1 VKVNRSDATLQN
13 GATLSPEVVVIGAG
27 PAGLAAALYAGRARL
42 STVVLERGAAGG
54 QASTTHLIENY
65 PGFPDGVTGPDL
77 MQRMQQ
83 QALRFGAEFR
93 YSEVQGLAAAGDGRG
108 FLIRTSDGDLRAP
121 AVIIATGTE
130 PVKLGV
136 PGEDRLRGAGVSY
149 CATCDGAFFR
159 NRRVLVVGGGDSAI
173 VEALFLTRFASRVT
187 VVHRRDE
194 LRATKV
200 LQEDAFKNPKID
212 FAWNS
217 VVEEIL
223 GQDKVDGVILKDTKT
238 GERRRMDADGVFV
251 AVGSRPD
258 TGFVAGL
265 ADLDPQGYVKTDDR
279 MRTRTAGLFAAG
291 DVRAKT
297 VRQVV
302 TAVAD
307 GAVAAVEAERYMSG
321 H

>member
-1 VKVNRSDATLQN
+1 MPDRTTTN
-13 GATLSPEVVVIGAG
+13 PEVVVIGAG

-42 STVVLERGAAGG
+42 ATVVLERGAAGG

-65 PGFPDGVTGPDL
+65 PGFPEGITGPDL
-77 MQRMQQ
+77 MQRMEQ
-83 QALRFGAEFR
+83 QARRFGAEFR
-93 YSEVQGLAAAGDGRG
+93 YAEVRALATGEDGGG
-108 FLIRTSDGDLRAP
+108 FLISTSDGDLRAP
-121 AVIIATGTE
+121 AVIVATGTE
-130 PVKLGV
+130 PVRLGV

-159 NRRVLVVGGGDSAI
+159 DKHVLVVGGGDSAL

-200 LQEDAFKNPKID
+200 VQEDAFKNPKIG

-217 VVEEIL
+217 VVDEIL
-223 GQDKVDGVILKDTKT
+223 GADRVEGVILKDTRT
-238 GERRRMDADGVFV
+238 GEKRRLDADGVFV
-251 AVGSRPD
+251 AIGSRPD

-265 ADLDPQGYVKTDDR
+265 ADLDPQGYILTDDR
-279 MRTRTAGLFAAG
+279 MRTRTRGLFAAG

-307 GAVAAVEAERYMSG
+307 GAVAAVEAERHISG

>member
-1 VKVNRSDATLQN
+1 MALPDRTTTN
-13 GATLSPEVVVIGAG
+13 PEVVVIGAG

-42 STVVLERGAAGG
+42 ATVVLERGAAGG

-65 PGFPDGVTGPDL
+65 PGFPEGITGPDL
-77 MQRMQQ
+77 MQRMEQ
-83 QALRFGAEFR
+83 QARRFGAEFR
-93 YSEVQGLAAAGDGRG
+93 YAEVRALATGEDGGG
-108 FLIRTSDGDLRAP
+108 FLISTSDGDLRAP
-121 AVIIATGTE
+121 AVIVATGTE
-130 PVKLGV
+130 PVRLGV

-159 NRRVLVVGGGDSAI
+159 DKHVLVVGGGDSAL

-200 LQEDAFKNPKID
+200 VQEDAFKNPKIG

-217 VVEEIL
+217 VVDEIL
-223 GQDKVDGVILKDTKT
+223 GADRVEGVILKDTRT
-238 GERRRMDADGVFV
+238 GEKRRLDADGVFV
-251 AVGSRPD
+251 AIGSRPD

-265 ADLDPQGYVKTDDR
+265 ADLDPQGYILTDDR
-279 MRTRTAGLFAAG
+279 MRTRTRGLFAAG

-307 GAVAAVEAERYMSG
+307 GAVAAVEAERHISG

>member
-1 VKVNRSDATLQN
+1 MALPDGTTTN
-13 GATLSPEVVVIGAG
+13 PEVVVIGAG

-42 STVVLERGAAGG
+42 ATVVLERGATGG

-65 PGFPDGVTGPDL
+65 PGFPEGITGPDL
-77 MQRMQQ
+77 MQRMEQ
-83 QALRFGAEFR
+83 QARRFGAEFR
-93 YSEVQGLAAAGDGRG
+93 YAEVRALATGEDGGG
-108 FLIRTSDGDLRAP
+108 FLISTSDGDLRAP

-130 PVKLGV
+130 PVRLGV
-136 PGEDRLRGAGVSY
+136 PGEDRLRGSGVSY

-159 NRRVLVVGGGDSAI
+159 DKHVLVVGGGDSAL

-200 LQEDAFKNPKID
+200 VQEDAFKNPKIG

-217 VVEEIL
+217 VVDEIL
-223 GQDKVDGVILKDTKT
+223 GADRVEGVILKDTRT
-238 GERRRMDADGVFV
+238 GEKRRLDADGVFV
-251 AVGSRPD
+251 AIGSRPD

-265 ADLDPQGYVKTDDR
+265 ADLDPQGYILTDDR
-279 MRTRTAGLFAAG
+279 MRTRTRGLFAAG
-291 DVRAKT
+291 DVRAKM

-307 GAVAAVEAERYMSG
+307 GAVAAVEAERHISG

>member
-1 VKVNRSDATLQN
+1 MPDGTATEF
-13 GATLSPEVVVIGAG
+13 EVVVIGAG

-42 STVVLERGAAGG
+42 ATVVVERAAAGG

-65 PGFPDGVTGPDL
+65 PGFPDGISGPDL
-77 MQRMQQ
+77 MQRMEQ
-83 QALRFGAEFR
+83 QARKFGAEWRSAEVRAVATRQDAGGFAVDT
-93 YSEVQGLAAAGDGRG
+93 SEGELRAAA
-108 FLIRTSDGDLRAP
+108 
-121 AVIIATGTE
+121 VIVATGTE
-130 PVKLGV
+130 PVRLGV
-136 PGEDRLRGAGVSY
+136 PGEDRLRGSGVSY

-159 NRRVLVVGGGDSAI
+159 DRHVLVVGGGDSAI

-187 VVHRRDE
+187 VVHRRGE

-200 LQEDAFKNPKID
+200 VQEDAFKNPKIG

-217 VVEEIL
+217 VVDEIL
-223 GQDKVDGVILKDTKT
+223 GADKVEGVILRDTRT
-238 GERRRMDADGVFV
+238 GERRRLGADGVFV

-258 TGFVAGL
+258 TGFIAGL
-265 ADLDPQGYVKTDDR
+265 ADLDPQGYVLTDDR
-279 MRTRTAGLFAAG
+279 MRTRTPGLFAAG

-307 GAVAAVEAERYMSG
+307 GAIAATEAERHISG

>member
-1 VKVNRSDATLQN
+1 MATRIPVR
-13 GATLSPEVVVIGAG
+13 TEVAVIGAG

-42 STVVLERGAAGG
+42 ATVVLERGAAGG

-65 PGFPDGVTGPDL
+65 PGFPEGIAGPDL
-77 MQRMQQ
+77 MQRMEQ
-83 QALRFGAEFR
+83 QARRFGAEFH
-93 YSEVQGLAAAGDGRG
+93 YAEVHAVATGDGGLVVSSSEGDLHAAA
-108 FLIRTSDGDLRAP
+108 
-121 AVIIATGTE
+121 VIVATGTE
-130 PVKLGV
+130 PVRLGV

-159 NRRVLVVGGGDSAI
+159 DGRVLVIGGGDSAI
-173 VEALFLTRFASRVT
+173 VEALFLTRFASNVT
-187 VVHRRDE
+187 VVHRRE
-194 LRATKV
+194 QLRATKV
-200 LQEDAFKNPKID
+200 VQEDAFRNPKID

-223 GQDKVDGVILKDTKT
+223 GARKVEGVILKDTRT
-238 GERRRMDADGVFV
+238 GETRRLDADGVFV

-265 ADLDPQGYVKTDDR
+265 ADMDPRGYIVTDDR
-279 MRTRTAGLFAAG
+279 MMTRTPGLFAAG
-291 DVRAKT
+291 DVRAKA

-307 GAVAAVEAERYMSG
+307 GAIAAVEAERHISG

>member
-1 VKVNRSDATLQN
+1 MALPDRTTTN
-13 GATLSPEVVVIGAG
+13 PEVLVIGAG

-42 STVVLERGAAGG
+42 TTVVLERDAAGG

-65 PGFPDGVTGPDL
+65 PGFPEGITGPDL
-77 MQRMQQ
+77 MQRMEQ
-83 QALRFGAEFR
+83 QARRFGAEFR
-93 YSEVQGLAAAGDGRG
+93 YAEVHALATGEDGGG
-108 FLIRTSDGDLRAP
+108 FLISTSEGDLRAP
-121 AVIIATGTE
+121 AVIVATGTE
-130 PVKLGV
+130 PVRLGV
-136 PGEDRLRGAGVSY
+136 PGEDRLRGSGVSY

-159 NRRVLVVGGGDSAI
+159 DKHVLVVGGGDSAI

-200 LQEDAFKNPKID
+200 VQEDAFKNPKIG

-217 VVEEIL
+217 VVDEIL
-223 GQDKVDGVILKDTKT
+223 GADRVEGVIMRDTRT
-238 GERRRMDADGVFV
+238 GEKRRLDADGVFV
-251 AVGSRPD
+251 AIGSRPD

-265 ADLDPQGYVKTDDR
+265 VDLDPQGYIVTDDR

-307 GAVAAVEAERYMSG
+307 GAVAAVEAERHISG

>member
-1 VKVNRSDATLQN
+1 MPDRTTTN
-13 GATLSPEVVVIGAG
+13 PEVVVIGAG

-42 STVVLERGAAGG
+42 ATVVLERGAAGG

-65 PGFPDGVTGPDL
+65 PGFPEGITGPDL
-77 MQRMQQ
+77 MQRMEQ
-83 QALRFGAEFR
+83 QARRFGAEFR
-93 YSEVQGLAAAGDGRG
+93 YAEVRALATGEDGRG
-108 FLIRTSDGDLRAP
+108 FLISTSDGDLRAP
-121 AVIIATGTE
+121 AVIVATGTE
-130 PVKLGV
+130 PVRLGV

-159 NRRVLVVGGGDSAI
+159 DKHVLVVGGGDSAL

-200 LQEDAFKNPKID
+200 VQEDAFKNPKIG

-217 VVEEIL
+217 VVDEIL
-223 GQDKVDGVILKDTKT
+223 GADRVEGVILKDTRT
-238 GERRRMDADGVFV
+238 GEKRRLDADGVFV
-251 AVGSRPD
+251 AIGSRPD

-265 ADLDPQGYVKTDDR
+265 ADLDPQGYILTDDR
-279 MRTRTAGLFAAG
+279 MRTRTRGLFAAG

-307 GAVAAVEAERYMSG
+307 GAVAAVEAERHISG

>member
-1 VKVNRSDATLQN
+1 MALPDRTTTD
-13 GATLSPEVVVIGAG
+13 PEVVVIGAG

-42 STVVLERGAAGG
+42 ATVVLERGAAGG

-65 PGFPDGVTGPDL
+65 PGFPEGITGPDL
-77 MQRMQQ
+77 MRRMEQ
-83 QALRFGAEFR
+83 QARRFGAEFR
-93 YSEVQGLAAAGDGRG
+93 YAEVRALATGEDGG
-108 FLIRTSDGDLRAP
+108 AFLISTSEGDLQAP
-121 AVIIATGTE
+121 AVIVATGTE
-130 PVKLGV
+130 PVRLGV
-136 PGEDRLRGAGVSY
+136 PGEDRLRGSGVSY

-159 NRRVLVVGGGDSAI
+159 DKHVLVVGGGDSAI

-187 VVHRRDE
+187 VVHRRDG

-200 LQEDAFKNPKID
+200 VQEDAFKNPKVG

-217 VVEEIL
+217 VVDEIL
-223 GQDKVDGVILKDTKT
+223 GADRVEGVILRDTRT
-238 GERRRMDADGVFV
+238 GEKRRLDADGVFV
-251 AVGSRPD
+251 AIGSRPD

-265 ADLDPQGYVKTDDR
+265 VDLDPQGYIVTDDR

-307 GAVAAVEAERYMSG
+307 GAVAAVEAERHISG

>member
-1 VKVNRSDATLQN
+1 MALPDRTTTN
-13 GATLSPEVVVIGAG
+13 PEVVVIGAG

-42 STVVLERGAAGG
+42 ATVVIERGAAGG

-65 PGFPDGVTGPDL
+65 PGFPEGITGPDL
-77 MQRMQQ
+77 MQRMEQ
-83 QALRFGAEFR
+83 QARRFGAEFR
-93 YSEVQGLAAAGDGRG
+93 YAEVRALATGEDDGG
-108 FLIRTSDGDLRAP
+108 FLISTSEGNLRAP
-121 AVIIATGTE
+121 AVIVATGTE
-130 PVKLGV
+130 PVRLGV
-136 PGEDRLRGAGVSY
+136 PGEDRLRGSGVSY

-159 NRRVLVVGGGDSAI
+159 DKHVLVVGGGDSAI

-200 LQEDAFKNPKID
+200 VQEDAFKNPKIG
-212 FAWNS
+212 FVWNS
-217 VVEEIL
+217 VVDEIL
-223 GQDKVDGVILKDTKT
+223 GVDRVEGVILRDTRTDEK
-238 GERRRMDADGVFV
+238 RRLDADGVFV
-251 AVGSRPD
+251 AIGSRPD

-265 ADLDPQGYVKTDDR
+265 VDLDPQGYIVTDDR
-279 MRTRTAGLFAAG
+279 MRTRTRGLFAAG

-307 GAVAAVEAERYMSG
+307 GAMAAVEAERHISG

>member
-1 VKVNRSDATLQN
+1 MALSDRMTTN
-13 GATLSPEVVVIGAG
+13 PEVVVIGAG

-42 STVVLERGAAGG
+42 ATVVIERGGAGG

-65 PGFPDGVTGPDL
+65 PGFPEGITGPDL
-77 MQRMQQ
+77 MQRMEQ
-83 QALRFGAEFR
+83 QARRFGAEFR
-93 YSEVQGLAAAGDGRG
+93 YAEVRALATGEDGGG
-108 FLIRTSDGDLRAP
+108 FLISTGEGDLRAP
-121 AVIIATGTE
+121 AVIVATGTE
-130 PVKLGV
+130 PVRLGV
-136 PGEDRLRGAGVSY
+136 PGEDRLRGSGVSY

-159 NRRVLVVGGGDSAI
+159 DKHVLVVGGGDSAI

-200 LQEDAFKNPKID
+200 VQEDAFKNPKIG

-217 VVEEIL
+217 VVDEIL
-223 GQDKVDGVILKDTKT
+223 GADRVEGVILRDTRT
-238 GERRRMDADGVFV
+238 GEKRRLDADGVFV
-251 AVGSRPD
+251 AIGSRPD

-265 ADLDPQGYVKTDDR
+265 VDLDPRGYIVTDDR
-279 MRTRTAGLFAAG
+279 MRTRTRGLFAAG

-307 GAVAAVEAERYMSG
+307 GAVAAVEAERHISG

>member
-1 VKVNRSDATLQN
+1 MALPDRTTTN
-13 GATLSPEVVVIGAG
+13 PEVVVIGAG

-42 STVVLERGAAGG
+42 ATVVIERGAAGG

-65 PGFPDGVTGPDL
+65 PGFPEGITGPDL
-77 MQRMQQ
+77 MQRMEQ
-83 QALRFGAEFR
+83 QARRFGAEFR
-93 YSEVQGLAAAGDGRG
+93 YAEVRALATGEDGGG
-108 FLIRTSDGDLRAP
+108 FLISTSEGDLRAP
-121 AVIIATGTE
+121 AVIVATGTE
-130 PVKLGV
+130 PVRLGV
-136 PGEDRLRGAGVSY
+136 PGEDRLRGSGVSY

-159 NRRVLVVGGGDSAI
+159 DKHVLVVGGGDSAI

-200 LQEDAFKNPKID
+200 VQEDAFKNPKIG
-212 FAWNS
+212 FVWNS
-217 VVEEIL
+217 VVDEIL
-223 GQDKVDGVILKDTKT
+223 GADRVEGVILRDTRT
-238 GERRRMDADGVFV
+238 GEKRRLDADGVFV
-251 AVGSRPD
+251 AIGSRPD

-265 ADLDPQGYVKTDDR
+265 VDLDPQGYIVTDDR

-307 GAVAAVEAERYMSG
+307 GAVAAVEAERHISG

>member
-1 VKVNRSDATLQN
+1 MPDRTTTN
-13 GATLSPEVVVIGAG
+13 PEVVVIGAG

-42 STVVLERGAAGG
+42 ATVVIERGAAGG

-65 PGFPDGVTGPDL
+65 PGFPEGITGPDL
-77 MQRMQQ
+77 MQRMEQ
-83 QALRFGAEFR
+83 QARRFGAEFR
-93 YSEVQGLAAAGDGRG
+93 YAEVRALATGEDDGG
-108 FLIRTSDGDLRAP
+108 FLISTSEGDLRAP
-121 AVIIATGTE
+121 AVIVATGTE
-130 PVKLGV
+130 PVRLGV
-136 PGEDRLRGAGVSY
+136 PGEDRLRGSGVSY

-159 NRRVLVVGGGDSAI
+159 DKHVLVVGGGDSAI

-200 LQEDAFKNPKID
+200 VQEDAFKNPKIG
-212 FAWNS
+212 FVWNS
-217 VVEEIL
+217 VVDEIL
-223 GQDKVDGVILKDTKT
+223 GVDRVEGVILRDTRTDEK
-238 GERRRMDADGVFV
+238 RRLDADGVFV
-251 AVGSRPD
+251 AIGSRPD

-265 ADLDPQGYVKTDDR
+265 VDLDPQGYIVTDDR
-279 MRTRTAGLFAAG
+279 MRTRTRGLFAAG

-307 GAVAAVEAERYMSG
+307 GAMAAVEAERHISG